1 MTKLPPNQRG
11 MNMFFPCTIFSYG
24 FLPPFLPH
32 STPWF
37 AKSIGLLSGL
47 SGFSANQFII
57 LETMKDNL
65 TEASTRVTKGNAKFT
80 MATKKD
86 DVSKARTCVTKGIS
100 IGKNQTNSS
109 SFKGRN
115 DFSEAIGKLK
125 ELSVNPSSQDVPRK
139 SCESNLLDDELM
151 EFLGELHDHEL
162 CCKNPRKRMGD
173 SSSSFNRRTVHG
185 LLCPP
190 PEHKVLAEQLK
201 EQRKLFKASEE
212 RAALEIEDLL
222 RNMSPVHIPK

>member
-1 MTKLPPNQRG
+1 
-11 MNMFFPCTIFSYG
+11 
-24 FLPPFLPH
+24 
-32 STPWF
+32 
-37 AKSIGLLSGL
+37 
-47 SGFSANQFII
+47 
-57 LETMKDNL
+57 MKDNL

-100 IGKNQTNSS
+100 IGKNPTNSS

-139 SCESNLLDDELM
+139 SCEPNLLDDELM

-173 SSSSFNRRTVHG
+173 SSSSFN
-185 LLCPP
+185 LLNHP
-190 PEHKVLAEQLK
+190 VQRLEQLK

-222 RNMSPVHIPK
+222 RDMSPVQIPK